1 MTARVEFASRA
12 ALCRQLA
19 ILEPANR
26 AIWTA
31 EAEYWSRLSD
41 GVDHRETGTP
51 VPLGTLAALRARI
64 ARGLSNPA
72 SAGLA

>member
-1 MTARVEFASRA
+1 MTDRVEFASRA

-19 ILEPANR
+19 LLEPANR
-26 AIWTA
+26 VIWTA

-41 GVDHRETGTP
+41 GVDQRETGTP

-72 SAGLA
+72 SVRLA

>member
-31 EAEYWSRLSD
+31 EAEYWSRLSAD
-41 GVDHRETGTP
+41 DEAGTL
-51 VPLGTLAALRARI
+51 VIAGTLAALRARM
-64 ARGLSNPA
+64 ARGLANRA
-72 SAGLA
+72 SAGWA